1 MKLFL
6 RVSPGF
12 RWSTFV
18 GGVLLLSFLFAA
30 GVVLWRDGHKLSQ
43 EIEQV
48 HYGLLSFSFVIEVT
62 GWLLA
67 VFVWQRV
74 VSRFDVRVPWREHL
88 RIYAYSMLGVAVPGR
103 IWAVAGRV
111 ALYERQGVPRLR
123 IVVAS
128 MIEYLL
134 IGLAGL
140 LVFGLVAGVS
150 QGGLIWERP
159 IIAAILVV
167 MALLLVQPPLF
178 NRLSAWL
185 LQRSQRLEAL
195 PRPMQYRD
203 LMLWL
208 GLESVVILIGGV
220 AVYVL
225 FSSLST
231 PSPGYFVPIMSA
243 WAAAAIAGN
252 LFFWIP
258 GPVIRDGFMMAI
270 LAQIMPTSLAVLFVL
285 IVRVWTVASILT
297 LVGLVWL
304 LSKIGR
310 KMAAYPSQSSL

>member
-1 MKLFL
+1 MKLL
-6 RVSPGF
+6 PSRSQHF
-12 RWSTFV
+12 RWPSFV
-18 GGVLLLSFLFAA
+18 GGILLLSFFFAA
-30 GVVLWRDGHKLSQ
+30 GAVLWRDGHKLSQ

-48 HYGLLSFSFVIEVT
+48 HYGLLSFSFVVEVT

-67 VFVWQRV
+67 VFVWQRM
-74 VSRFDVRVPWREHL
+74 VSRFDVRVPWRDHL
-88 RIYAYSMLGVAVPGR
+88 RIYAYSMLGIAVPGR
-103 IWAVAGRV
+103 IWAVAGRI
-111 ALYERQGVPRLR
+111 ALYERQGVPKLR

-128 MIEYLL
+128 VIEYLL

-140 LVFGLVAGVS
+140 LVFGLVAGIS
-150 QGGLIWERP
+150 QGSPIWEQP
-159 IIAAILVV
+159 VIAGVLVV

-185 LQRSQRLEAL
+185 LQHSQRLEAP

-208 GLESVVILIGGV
+208 GLESLVIVIGGI

-231 PSPGYFVPIMSA
+231 PSPQLFVAILAA
-243 WAAAAIAGN
+243 WAAAAVAGN

-258 GPVIRDGFMMAI
+258 GPVVRDGFMIAI
-270 LAQIMPTSLAVLFVL
+270 LAYTMPASLAVLFVL

-304 LSKIGR
+304 FSEIER
-310 KMAAYPSQSSL
+310 MMTARPSQGSL